1 MAQATRTS
9 DRQKFNRN
17 YMGLLSKRR
26 ILPVLTMTLAM
37 VLWMSTLA
45 IRPLYEPDEG
55 RYAEVPREMFVSGDW
70 VTPRLNGVKF
80 FDKPPLQY
88 WATAGAYTLFG
99 PSEWTAR
106 IWSALVGLLGVLVA
120 WWAAQKLY
128 DKHVGLASASV
139 LIGAPLWI
147 LGSNLTTT
155 DIGVGSLLG
164 SAALVFAVAYQRR
177 DYRLYPIIWLLV
189 GLAFLAKGLIALVLP
204 AITLALYVAIT
215 RQRSAF
221 FSGKFWRWSPLAVA
235 ITAPWFIVVSLRNP
249 EFLNY
254 FFIHEHFARFSS
266 AIHERDK
273 PVWFFLAVAAAG
285 VLPFIGLIP
294 RAFSFWSRSARATQH
309 FDSRLFLSLWVVVVL
324 TFFSISR
331 SKLPLYILPAFPP
344 MAVLLAHRA
353 MSGVRPTLA
362 ASFLA
367 MPVLAVTIGFLLW
380 HPTLSNALLK
390 RDVSDPATLQTWGSI
405 TVGILAI
412 GGFLAFGIALRGRR
426 LCAVAVASLATLA
439 GLQAGLMASR
449 AFGSLSIKP
458 LGLEAKAASRDNTQ
472 LFNVGQIDRG
482 LAFYAEREPIIV
494 GARSELDL
502 GFSVE
507 PDKWIANEEAFAQR
521 WLTPGHKLAVMR
533 HETFHRLRPLLGGNT
548 TVIGRHGVN
557 VLVQKP

>member
-1 MAQATRTS
+1 
-9 DRQKFNRN
+9 
-17 YMGLLSKRR
+17 MGLLSKRR

-458 LGLEAKAASRDNTQ
+458 LGLEAKAASRVDTE
-472 LFNVGQIDRG
+472 LFDVGQIDRG
-482 LAFYAEREPIIV
+482 LAFYTERLPTIV

-507 PDKWIANEEAFAQR
+507 PGKWIANEEAFAQR
-521 WLTPGHKLAVMR
+521 WKTPGHKLAVMR
-533 HETFHRLRPLLGGNT
+533 HET
-548 TVIGRHGVN
+548 
-557 VLVQKP
+557 

>member
-1 MAQATRTS
+1 
-9 DRQKFNRN
+9 
-17 YMGLLSKRR
+17 
-26 ILPVLTMTLAM
+26 MTLAM

-458 LGLEAKAASRDNTQ
+458 LGLEAKAASRVDTE
-472 LFNVGQIDRG
+472 LFDVGQIDRG
-482 LAFYAEREPIIV
+482 LAFYTERLPTIV

-507 PDKWIANEEAFAQR
+507 PGKWIANEEAFAQR
-521 WLTPGHKLAVMR
+521 WKTPGHKLAVMR
-533 HETFHRLRPLLGGNT
+533 HETFVVIIAPCWHAGHLQAVFDHYKGVLGIDPALIQTRRRGIKST
-548 TVIGRHGVN
+548 R
-557 VLVQKP
+557 

>member
-1 MAQATRTS
+1 
-9 DRQKFNRN
+9 
-17 YMGLLSKRR
+17 
-26 ILPVLTMTLAM
+26 M

-458 LGLEAKAASRDNTQ
+458 LGLEAKAASRVDTE
-472 LFNVGQIDRG
+472 LFDVGQIDRG
-482 LAFYAEREPIIV
+482 LAFYTERLPTIV

-507 PDKWIANEEAFAQR
+507 PGKWIANEEAFAQR
-521 WLTPGHKLAVMR
+521 WKTPGHKLAVMR
-533 HETFHRLRPLLGGNT
+533 HETFVVIIAPCWHAGHLQAVFDHYKGVLGIDPALIQTRRRGIKST
-548 TVIGRHGVN
+548 R
-557 VLVQKP
+557 